1 MFLLYIR
8 YLIAFLFL
16 SGSAIILTR
25 PEIAGLVLAFMFII
39 ASFLWFRRTVVEF
52 GWDSVRGQF
61 TAILG
66 FSFIV
71 QAVGCLLMEVKG
83 TVHLTTAAFLMF
95 MLARLMF
102 LSANVRY
109 TFHFLGKGYLLPA
122 KRLMAVL
129 IASAGV
135 LFLILL
141 LPNALREILKF
152 SPYSLF
158 VIVDMLL
165 ILSVFYNLALLW
177 NTLITK
183 RWIFGALVAVV
194 LVVGD
199 ALLVARV
206 WETAVVWM
214 WYLAAT
220 LVSLT
225 GTIRT

>member
-1 MFLLYIR
+1 MR
-8 YLIAFLFL
+8 YLIAFLFF
-16 SGSAIILTR
+16 SGAAIILMR
-25 PEIAGLVLAFMFII
+25 PEMAGLVLAFMFIL

-52 GWDSVRGQF
+52 GWDSVRGQL

-71 QAVGCLLMEVKG
+71 QAAGCLLMEVKG

-109 TFHFLGKGYLLPA
+109 TFHFLGKGYLLPVE
-122 KRLMAVL
+122 RLLKVL
-129 IASAGV
+129 IASIAV
-135 LFLILL
+135 LLPIIL
-141 LPNALREILKF
+141 LPNVLNEILRF

-177 NTLITK
+177 NTLIMK
-183 RWIFGALVAVV
+183 RWIFGAIVATILV
-194 LVVGD
+194 LGD
-199 ALLVARV
+199 ALLVAGV
-206 WETAVVWM
+206 WNTAVVWI
-214 WYLAAT
+214 WYLGAT
-220 LVSLT
+220 VISLT